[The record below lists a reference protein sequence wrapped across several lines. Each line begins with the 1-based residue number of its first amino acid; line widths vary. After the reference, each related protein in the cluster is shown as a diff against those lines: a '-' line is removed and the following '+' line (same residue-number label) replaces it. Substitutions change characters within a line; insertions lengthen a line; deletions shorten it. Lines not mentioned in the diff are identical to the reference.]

1 MTHFYSAESVTAGHP
16 DKLCDQIADTV
27 LDGCLAL
34 DRNARVAC
42 EVLATKGHI
51 ILAGEISTAVMPDLG
66 KLTRE
71 ALENAGYNPKDFEIE
86 SLIHPQSPDIEAAVN
101 DPLDAESDP
110 NAIGAGDQC
119 VVVGYATDET
129 PEMLPLP
136 VVLAH
141 RLTSRL
147 TWACIND
154 EQKRFGPDGKAMA
167 IVEYEDERPVR
178 VARIVVSFQHA
189 PEVDPT
195 DLTEL
200 IWQNVILSALKGMPY
215 DDSLELILN
224 PGGHFVLGG
233 PDADTGL
240 TGRKLAVDAY
250 GPFVPT
256 GGGAFSGKDPTKLDR
271 SGAYMARCVAKKH
284 CGQRHRTAMPG
295 HADLRHRHGKAAGGG
310 GGHLRHRPALRGRLP
325 CGGGAKRVRPDPGRH
340 HYRTG
345 PAAAD
350 LRPYRGG
357 RPLWPRRF
365 PLGKA
370 RPHRPADGD
379 HTVIC
384 PASPKNRSPPRGG

>member
-154 EQKRFGPDGKAMA
+154 EQKRLGPDGKAMV
-167 IVEYEDERPVR
+167 IVEYEDDRPVR

-271 SGAYMARCVAKKH
+271 SGAYMARCVAKNIVAS
-284 CGQRHRTAMPG
+284 GIAQRCQVSLTYAIGMAKPLAVEVDTFGTGLLCEDDCLAVAVQSAFDLTPAGIITELDLQRPIYARTAV
-295 HADLRHRHGKAAGGG
+295 
-310 GGHLRHRPALRGRLP
+310 GGHFGREDFPWEKL
-325 CGGGAKRVRPDPGRH
+325 D
-340 HYRTG
+340 RTG
-345 PAAAD
+345 LLMATI
-350 LRPYRGG
+350 R
-357 RPLWPRRF
+357 
-365 PLGKA
+365 
-370 RPHRPADGD
+370 
-379 HTVIC
+379 
-384 PASPKNRSPPRGG
+384 

>member
-71 ALENAGYNPKDFEIE
+71 ALE
-86 SLIHPQSPDIEAAVN
+86 
-101 DPLDAESDP
+101 P

-167 IVEYEDERPVR
+167 TRGC
-178 VARIVVSFQHA
+178 
-189 PEVDPT
+189 PT
-195 DLTEL
+195 
-200 IWQNVILSALKGMPY
+200 M
-215 DDSLELILN
+215 
-224 PGGHFVLGG
+224 
-233 PDADTGL
+233 
-240 TGRKLAVDAY
+240 
-250 GPFVPT
+250 
-256 GGGAFSGKDPTKLDR
+256 
-271 SGAYMARCVAKKH
+271 
-284 CGQRHRTAMPG
+284 TA
-295 HADLRHRHGKAAGGG
+295 
-310 GGHLRHRPALRGRLP
+310 
-325 CGGGAKRVRPDPGRH
+325 
-340 HYRTG
+340 
-345 PAAAD
+345 
-350 LRPYRGG
+350 
-357 RPLWPRRF
+357 W
-365 PLGKA
+365 
-370 RPHRPADGD
+370 
-379 HTVIC
+379 
-384 PASPKNRSPPRGG
+384 N

>member
-51 ILAGEISTAVMPDLG
+51 VLAGEISTTVMPDLG

-154 EQKRFGPDGKAMA
+154 DQKRFGPDGKAMV
-167 IVEYEDERPVR
+167 IVEYEDDRPVR

-189 PEVDPT
+189 PEVDPAN
-195 DLTEL
+195 LTEL
-200 IWQNVILSALKGMPY
+200 IWQDVILSALKGLPY

-271 SGAYMARCVAKKH
+271 SGAYMARCVAKNIVAS
-284 CGQRHRTAMPG
+284 GIAQRCQVTLTYAIGMAKPLAVEVDTFGTGLLCEDDCLAVAVQTAFDLTPAGIITELDLQRPIYARTAV
-295 HADLRHRHGKAAGGG
+295 
-310 GGHLRHRPALRGRLP
+310 GGHFGRDDLP
-325 CGGGAKRVRPDPGRH
+325 WEK
-340 HYRTG
+340 
-345 PAAAD
+345 
-350 LRPYRGG
+350 L
-357 RPLWPRRF
+357 
-365 PLGKA
+365 
-370 RPHRPADGD
+370 D
-379 HTVIC
+379 HTGLLMATI
-384 PASPKNRSPPRGG
+384 R

>member
-154 EQKRFGPDGKAMA
+154 EQKRLGPDGKAMV
-167 IVEYEDERPVR
+167 IVEYEDDRPVR

-233 PDADTGL
+233 PNADTGL

-271 SGAYMARCVAKKH
+271 SGAYMARCVAKNIVAS
-284 CGQRHRTAMPG
+284 GIAQRCQVSLTYAIGMAKPLAVEVDTFGTGLLCEDDCLAVAVQSAFDLTPAGIITELDLQRPIYARTAV
-295 HADLRHRHGKAAGGG
+295 
-310 GGHLRHRPALRGRLP
+310 GGHFGREDFPWEKL
-325 CGGGAKRVRPDPGRH
+325 D
-340 HYRTG
+340 RTG
-345 PAAAD
+345 LLMAT
-350 LRPYRGG
+350 L
-357 RPLWPRRF
+357 
-365 PLGKA
+365 
-370 RPHRPADGD
+370 
-379 HTVIC
+379 I
-384 PASPKNRSPPRGG
+384 

>member
-154 EQKRFGPDGKAMA
+154 EQKRLGPDGKAMV
-167 IVEYEDERPVR
+167 IVEYEDDRPVR

-271 SGAYMARCVAKKH
+271 SGAYMARCVAKNIVAS
-284 CGQRHRTAMPG
+284 GIAQRCQVTLTYAIGMAKPLAVEVDTFGTGLLCEDDCLAVAVQTAFDLTPAGIITELDLQRPIYARTAV
-295 HADLRHRHGKAAGGG
+295 
-310 GGHLRHRPALRGRLP
+310 GGHFGREDLP
-325 CGGGAKRVRPDPGRH
+325 WEKLD
-340 HYRTG
+340 RTG
-345 PAAAD
+345 LLMATI
-350 LRPYRGG
+350 R
-357 RPLWPRRF
+357 
-365 PLGKA
+365 
-370 RPHRPADGD
+370 
-379 HTVIC
+379 
-384 PASPKNRSPPRGG
+384 

>member
-27 LDGCLAL
+27 LDGCLTLA
-34 DRNARVAC
+34 RNARVAC

-51 ILAGEISTAVMPDLG
+51 VLAGEISATVMPDLG

-71 ALENAGYNPKDFEIE
+71 ALENAGYNPKDFEIK

-167 IVEYEDERPVR
+167 IVEYEDDRPVR

-200 IWQNVILSALKGMPY
+200 IWRDVILSALKGLPY

-224 PGGHFVLGG
+224 PGGRFVLGG

-271 SGAYMARCVAKKH
+271 SGAYMARCVAKNIVASGIAQQCQVTLTYAIGMAKPLAVEVDTYGTGLL
-284 CGQRHRTAMPG
+284 CEDDCLAAAVQTAFDLTPAGIITELDLQRPIYARTAV
-295 HADLRHRHGKAAGGG
+295 
-310 GGHLRHRPALRGRLP
+310 GGHFGRDDLP
-325 CGGGAKRVRPDPGRH
+325 WEKLD
-340 HYRTG
+340 RTG
-345 PAAAD
+345 LLMAT
-350 LRPYRGG
+350 L
-357 RPLWPRRF
+357 
-365 PLGKA
+365 
-370 RPHRPADGD
+370 
-379 HTVIC
+379 I
-384 PASPKNRSPPRGG
+384 

>member
-42 EVLATKGHI
+42 KVLATKGHI
-51 ILAGEISTAVMPDLG
+51 VLAGEISTTVMPDLG

-167 IVEYEDERPVR
+167 IVEYEEDKPVR

-200 IWQNVILSALKGMPY
+200 I
-215 DDSLELILN
+215 
-224 PGGHFVLGG
+224 
-233 PDADTGL
+233 
-240 TGRKLAVDAY
+240 
-250 GPFVPT
+250 
-256 GGGAFSGKDPTKLDR
+256 
-271 SGAYMARCVAKKH
+271 
-284 CGQRHRTAMPG
+284 
-295 HADLRHRHGKAAGGG
+295 
-310 GGHLRHRPALRGRLP
+310 
-325 CGGGAKRVRPDPGRH
+325 
-340 HYRTG
+340 
-345 PAAAD
+345 
-350 LRPYRGG
+350 
-357 RPLWPRRF
+357 
-365 PLGKA
+365 
-370 RPHRPADGD
+370 
-379 HTVIC
+379 
-384 PASPKNRSPPRGG
+384 

>member
-42 EVLATKGHI
+42 EVLATEGHI
-51 ILAGEISTAVMPDLG
+51 ILAGEISTTVMPNLG

-167 IVEYEDERPVR
+167 IVEYEDDIPVK
-178 VARIVVSFQHA
+178 VAKIVMSFQHA

-195 DLTEL
+195 DLTEP
-200 IWQNVILSALKGMPY
+200 IWKNVILSALKGLPY

-271 SGAYMARCVAKKH
+271 SGAYMARCVAKNIVAS
-284 CGQRHRTAMPG
+284 GIAQRCRVTLTYAIGMAKPLAVEVDTFGTGLLCEDDCLALAVQTAFDLTPAGIITELDLQRPIYARTAV
-295 HADLRHRHGKAAGGG
+295 
-310 GGHLRHRPALRGRLP
+310 GGHFGREDFPWEKL
-325 CGGGAKRVRPDPGRH
+325 D
-340 HYRTG
+340 RTG
-345 PAAAD
+345 LLMATI
-350 LRPYRGG
+350 R
-357 RPLWPRRF
+357 
-365 PLGKA
+365 
-370 RPHRPADGD
+370 
-379 HTVIC
+379 
-384 PASPKNRSPPRGG
+384 

>member
-1 MTHFYSAESVTAGHP
+1 MPHFYSAESVTAGHP

-42 EVLATKGHI
+42 EVLATEGHI
-51 ILAGEISTAVMPDLG
+51 ILAGEISTTVMPNLG

-154 EQKRFGPDGKAMA
+154 EQKRLGPDGKAMV
-167 IVEYEDERPVR
+167 IVEYEDDRPVR

-271 SGAYMARCVAKKH
+271 SGAYMARCVAKNIVAS
-284 CGQRHRTAMPG
+284 GIAQRCQVTLTYASGMAKPLAVEVDTFGTGLLCEDDCLAVAVQSAFDLTPAGIITELDLQRPIYARTAV
-295 HADLRHRHGKAAGGG
+295 
-310 GGHLRHRPALRGRLP
+310 GGHFGREDFPWEKL
-325 CGGGAKRVRPDPGRH
+325 D
-340 HYRTG
+340 RTG
-345 PAAAD
+345 LLMAT
-350 LRPYRGG
+350 L
-357 RPLWPRRF
+357 L
-365 PLGKA
+365 
-370 RPHRPADGD
+370 
-379 HTVIC
+379 
-384 PASPKNRSPPRGG
+384 

>member
-42 EVLATKGHI
+42 EVLATEGHI
-51 ILAGEISTAVMPDLG
+51 ILAGEISTTVMPNLG

-154 EQKRFGPDGKAMA
+154 EQKRLGPDGKAMV
-167 IVEYEDERPVR
+167 IVEYEDDRPVR

-233 PDADTGL
+233 PNADTGL

-271 SGAYMARCVAKKH
+271 SGAYMARCVAKNIVAS
-284 CGQRHRTAMPG
+284 GIAQRCQVSLTYAIGMAKPLAVEVDTFGTGLLCEDDCLAVAVQSAFDLTPAGIITELDLQRPIYARTAV
-295 HADLRHRHGKAAGGG
+295 
-310 GGHLRHRPALRGRLP
+310 GGHFGREDFPWEKL
-325 CGGGAKRVRPDPGRH
+325 D
-340 HYRTG
+340 RTG
-345 PAAAD
+345 LLMAT
-350 LRPYRGG
+350 L
-357 RPLWPRRF
+357 L
-365 PLGKA
+365 
-370 RPHRPADGD
+370 
-379 HTVIC
+379 
-384 PASPKNRSPPRGG
+384 

>member
-154 EQKRFGPDGKAMA
+154 EQKRLGPDGKAMV
-167 IVEYEDERPVR
+167 IVEYEDDRPVR

-195 DLTEL
+195 DLSEL
-200 IWQNVILSALKGMPY
+200 VWRDVILSALKGMPY

-271 SGAYMARCVAKKH
+271 SGAYMARCVAKNIVAS
-284 CGQRHRTAMPG
+284 GIAQRCQVTLTYAIGMAKPLAVEVDTFGTGLLCEDDCLAVAVQSAFDLTPAGIITELDLQRPIYARTAV
-295 HADLRHRHGKAAGGG
+295 
-310 GGHLRHRPALRGRLP
+310 GGHFGRDDLP
-325 CGGGAKRVRPDPGRH
+325 WEKLD
-340 HYRTG
+340 RTG
-345 PAAAD
+345 LLMAT
-350 LRPYRGG
+350 L
-357 RPLWPRRF
+357 
-365 PLGKA
+365 
-370 RPHRPADGD
+370 
-379 HTVIC
+379 I
-384 PASPKNRSPPRGG
+384 

>member
-42 EVLATKGHI
+42 EVMATEGHI
-51 ILAGEISTAVMPDLG
+51 ILAGEISTTVMPNLG

-86 SLIHPQSPDIEAAVN
+86 SLIHPQNPDIEAAVN

-154 EQKRFGPDGKAMA
+154 GQKRFGPDGKAMV

-271 SGAYMARCVAKKH
+271 SGAYMARCVAKNIVAS
-284 CGQRHRTAMPG
+284 GIAQRCRVTLTYAIGMAKPLAVKVDTFGTGLLCEDDCLAVAVQTAFDLTPAGIITELDLQRPIYARTAV
-295 HADLRHRHGKAAGGG
+295 
-310 GGHLRHRPALRGRLP
+310 GGHFGREDFPWEKL
-325 CGGGAKRVRPDPGRH
+325 D
-340 HYRTG
+340 RTG
-345 PAAAD
+345 LLMATI
-350 LRPYRGG
+350 R
-357 RPLWPRRF
+357 
-365 PLGKA
+365 
-370 RPHRPADGD
+370 
-379 HTVIC
+379 
-384 PASPKNRSPPRGG
+384 

>member
-154 EQKRFGPDGKAMA
+154 EQKRLGPDGKAMV
-167 IVEYEDERPVR
+167 IVEYEDDRPVR

-271 SGAYMARCVAKKH
+271 SGAYMARCVAKNIVAS
-284 CGQRHRTAMPG
+284 GIAQRCQVSLTYAIGMAKPLAVEVDTFGTGLLCEDDCLAVAVQTAFDLTPAGIITELDLQRPIYARTAV
-295 HADLRHRHGKAAGGG
+295 
-310 GGHLRHRPALRGRLP
+310 GGHFGREDFPWEKL
-325 CGGGAKRVRPDPGRH
+325 D
-340 HYRTG
+340 RTG
-345 PAAAD
+345 LLMAT
-350 LRPYRGG
+350 L
-357 RPLWPRRF
+357 L
-365 PLGKA
+365 
-370 RPHRPADGD
+370 
-379 HTVIC
+379 
-384 PASPKNRSPPRGG
+384 

>member
-16 DKLCDQIADTV
+16 DKLCDQIADMI
-27 LDGCLAL
+27 LDACLAN
-34 DRNARVAC
+34 DPNSRVAC
-42 EVLATKGHI
+42 EVMATKGHI
-51 ILAGEISTAVMPDLG
+51 ILAGEISTALMPDIG

-71 ALENAGYNPKDFEIE
+71 ALKNAGYNPKDYEVQNF
-86 SLIHPQSPDIEAAVN
+86 IHPQSPDIEAAVN
-101 DPLDAESDP
+101 DPLDAETDP
-110 NAIGAGDQC
+110 DAIGAGDQC

-141 RLTSRL
+141 RLSSRL

-167 IVEYEDERPVR
+167 VVEYEDDIPVK
-178 VARIVVSFQHA
+178 VAKIVLSFQHA
-189 PEVDPT
+189 AEVDPT

-200 IWQNVILSALKGMPY
+200 VWQDVVLSALKGLPY

-224 PGGHFVLGG
+224 PGGRFVLGG

-271 SGAYMARCVAKKH
+271 SGAYMARCVAKNIVAS
-284 CGQRHRTAMPG
+284 GIAQRCQVTLTYAIGMAKPLAVEVDTFGTCLLCEDDCLAVAVQTAFDLTPAGIITELDLQRPIYARTAVG
-295 HADLRHRHGKAAGGG
+295 SHF
-310 GGHLRHRPALRGRLP
+310 GRKDFPWEKL
-325 CGGGAKRVRPDPGRH
+325 D
-340 HYRTG
+340 RTG
-345 PAAAD
+345 LLMAT
-350 LRPYRGG
+350 L
-357 RPLWPRRF
+357 
-365 PLGKA
+365 
-370 RPHRPADGD
+370 
-379 HTVIC
+379 I
-384 PASPKNRSPPRGG
+384 

>member
-42 EVLATKGHI
+42 EVLATEGHI
-51 ILAGEISTAVMPDLG
+51 ILAGEISTTVMPNLG

-71 ALENAGYNPKDFEIE
+71 ALENAGYNSKDFEIE

-101 DPLDAESDP
+101 DPLDAETDP
-110 NAIGAGDQC
+110 DAIGAGDQC

-154 EQKRFGPDGKAMA
+154 EQKRLGPDGKAMA
-167 IVEYEDERPVR
+167 IVEYEDDKPVR

-189 PEVDPT
+189 LGVEPA
-195 DLTEL
+195 EL
-200 IWQNVILSALKGMPY
+200 AEIVWQEVILSALKGMPY

-224 PGGHFVLGG
+224 PGGRFVLGG

-271 SGAYMARCVAKKH
+271 SGAYMARCVAKNIVAS
-284 CGQRHRTAMPG
+284 GIAQRCQVSLTYAIGMAKPLAVEVDTFGTGLLCEDDCLAVAVQSAFDLTPAGIITELDLQRPIYARTAV
-295 HADLRHRHGKAAGGG
+295 
-310 GGHLRHRPALRGRLP
+310 GGHFGREDFPWEKL
-325 CGGGAKRVRPDPGRH
+325 D
-340 HYRTG
+340 RTG
-345 PAAAD
+345 LLMATI
-350 LRPYRGG
+350 R
-357 RPLWPRRF
+357 
-365 PLGKA
+365 
-370 RPHRPADGD
+370 
-379 HTVIC
+379 
-384 PASPKNRSPPRGG
+384 

>member
-154 EQKRFGPDGKAMA
+154 GQKRFGPDGKAMV

-233 PDADTGL
+233 PNADTGL

-271 SGAYMARCVAKKH
+271 SGAYMARCVAKNIVAS
-284 CGQRHRTAMPG
+284 GIAQRCQVTLTYAIGMAKPLAVEVDTFGTGLLCEDDCLAVAVQTAFDLTPAGIITELDLQRPIYARTAVSG
-295 HADLRHRHGKAAGGG
+295 HF
-310 GGHLRHRPALRGRLP
+310 GREDFPWEKL
-325 CGGGAKRVRPDPGRH
+325 D
-340 HYRTG
+340 RTG
-345 PAAAD
+345 LLMATI
-350 LRPYRGG
+350 R
-357 RPLWPRRF
+357 
-365 PLGKA
+365 
-370 RPHRPADGD
+370 
-379 HTVIC
+379 
-384 PASPKNRSPPRGG
+384 

>member
-16 DKLCDQIADTV
+16 DKLCDQIADAV

-51 ILAGEISTAVMPDLG
+51 ILAGEISTTVMPDLG
-66 KLTRE
+66 KLIRE

-154 EQKRFGPDGKAMA
+154 EQKRFGPDGKAMV
-167 IVEYEDERPVR
+167 IVEYEDDRPVR

-200 IWQNVILSALKGMPY
+200 IWQEVVLSALKGMPY

-224 PGGHFVLGG
+224 PGGKFVQGG

-271 SGAYMARCVAKKH
+271 SGAYMARCVAKNIVAS
-284 CGQRHRTAMPG
+284 GIAQRCQVTLTYAIGMAKPLAVEVDTFGTGLLCEDDGLAVAVEGAFDLTPAGIITELDLQRPIYARTAV
-295 HADLRHRHGKAAGGG
+295 
-310 GGHLRHRPALRGRLP
+310 GGHFGREDFPWEKL
-325 CGGGAKRVRPDPGRH
+325 D
-340 HYRTG
+340 RTG
-345 PAAAD
+345 LLMATI
-350 LRPYRGG
+350 R
-357 RPLWPRRF
+357 
-365 PLGKA
+365 
-370 RPHRPADGD
+370 
-379 HTVIC
+379 
-384 PASPKNRSPPRGG
+384 

>member
-51 ILAGEISTAVMPDLG
+51 VLAGEISATVMPDLG

-129 PEMLPLP
+129 HEMLPLP

-167 IVEYEDERPVR
+167 IIEYEDDRPVR

-271 SGAYMARCVAKKH
+271 SGAYMARCVAKNIVAS
-284 CGQRHRTAMPG
+284 GIAQRCQVTLTYAIGMAKPLAVEVDTFGTGLLCEDDCLAVAVQSAFDLTPAGIITELDLQRPIYARTAV
-295 HADLRHRHGKAAGGG
+295 
-310 GGHLRHRPALRGRLP
+310 GGHFGREDFPWEKL
-325 CGGGAKRVRPDPGRH
+325 D
-340 HYRTG
+340 RTG
-345 PAAAD
+345 LLMATI
-350 LRPYRGG
+350 R
-357 RPLWPRRF
+357 
-365 PLGKA
+365 
-370 RPHRPADGD
+370 
-379 HTVIC
+379 
-384 PASPKNRSPPRGG
+384 